1 MAVGLDEDVLG
12 DVGREFPITGE
23 AEAPAGDAGVV
34 PFEEFVG
41 QVPPLV
47 GRGARRS
54 ARMSSSV
61 LASAPIQ
68 SSIAAR
74 SLASWNRTARAPIG
88 NNFLH
93 AAREFL
99 IRLSSRSQGRLV
111 SSGPM
116 PSPFAA
122 VVLAGLLAQAPA
134 AVDPALAGAEAR
146 AARGDLSGAAGDY
159 RRLLADGR
167 GPRALVLYR
176 LADLE
181 RRTGD
186 HAAAAAHAVEAA
198 DLLQRD
204 GDLANASEALNVAG
218 MAETNLGRFDA
229 ALVRFEGAMALSR
242 GRRLGAARRQVSNLG
257 TVYFPLGRYDEAA
270 AAFAHARALA
280 EEHARRTGPQPA
292 RHRDGQRRGAAAAPG
307 PLRRRLTRY
316 RAMVGDGS
324 PSRRAAG
331 AGAGEPGALFRR
343 LGDPHKALDVAAARA
358 GFTAAGDAAGEAA
371 VLTNRGIALA
381 LDLGRPAEAARSFG
395 EALAVAQAAGVR
407 REALLAQLYRGDA
420 LLRAGRPAAARPDF
434 EAARALAATLETRE
448 EEWKAL
454 FGLGRVAAAGGDAAG
469 ARASFDRAI
478 AVIDTLRERLAV
490 PATRAEFF
498 QDKREVYDARIAAGL
513 GVDTPAI
520 TFALIE
526 QSRARAWR
534 DRMALAAVSLDA
546 VQATLPAGTVLLA
559 YWTGATQAA
568 VVRVTR
574 DAARVVPLTVDRAL
588 VTAFDRSLR
597 RPDSAWTAS
606 ADALGR
612 ALLPAGLLDE
622 AAHLVVVPDGAL
634 GAVPFDALRVEGAP
648 LVERIATSVLPTA
661 ALRQLAP
668 PPADRGW
675 RAPWARQLAA
685 FGDPLPGP
693 DAWQSAGSS
702 PRLAASAVEVHAVAA
717 ALGGT
722 HQLFL
727 GAANQKRALA
737 DALATPPPV
746 LHLATHAVADLAA
759 GEESRLLFSPATAD
773 GPVASLFLREVYALP
788 LTGVDLVVL
797 SACETER
804 GPDVRGEGVQG
815 FSRGLLAAGAC
826 AVTTLWR
833 VPDGPTAA
841 LMQHFYQGV
850 QAGRPLDD
858 ALAAAKRAP
867 GQAAFA
873 HPLLGGLR
881 ADRAGRRAAAHLRWR
896 DVAGAASR
904 RWRLAAL
911 AAAGAPARRQDDIA
925 PAGLFARGRPR
936 RCRFDQSRSR
946 HVSRMA
952 QS

>member
-1 MAVGLDEDVLG
+1 
-12 DVGREFPITGE
+12 
-23 AEAPAGDAGVV
+23 
-34 PFEEFVG
+34 
-41 QVPPLV
+41 
-47 GRGARRS
+47 
-54 ARMSSSV
+54 
-61 LASAPIQ
+61 
-68 SSIAAR
+68 
-74 SLASWNRTARAPIG
+74 
-88 NNFLH
+88 
-93 AAREFL
+93 
-99 IRLSSRSQGRLV
+99 
-111 SSGPM
+111 M

-242 GRRLGAARRQVSNLG
+242 AAGDWARHAEQVSNLG

-270 AAFAHARALA
+270 AAFGRARALA
-280 EEHARRTGPQPA
+280 EEHAQEDWAPNRRA
-292 RHRDGQRRGAAAAPG
+292 IAMANDAALLQRLGRYADA
-307 PLRRRLTRY
+307 LTRY

-324 PSRRAAG
+324 PLAPGPQAQVL
-331 AGAGEPGALFRR
+331 ANQGALFRR
-343 LGDPHKALDVAAARA
+343 LGDPHKALDAYAAARA

-407 REALLAQLYRGDA
+407 REALLAQLYRGEA
-420 LLRAGRPAAARPDF
+420 LLRDGRPAEARPDF

-469 ARASFDRAI
+469 ARAAFDRAI
-478 AVIDTLRERLAV
+478 AVIDALRERLAV

-815 FSRGLLAAGAC
+815 FSRGLLAAGARR

-858 ALAAAKRAP
+858 ALAAAKRALRAE
-867 GQAAFA
+867 AAFA
-873 HPLLGGLR
+873 HPHYWAAFVLTGP
-881 ADRAGRRAAAHLRWR
+881 ADARPRTLRWR
-896 DVAGAASR
+896 DVAGAACLAAGA
-904 RWRLAAL
+904 LAAL
-911 AAAGAPARRQDDIA
+911 AAWRARRRA
-925 PAGLFARGRPR
+925 A
-936 RCRFDQSRSR
+936 
-946 HVSRMA
+946 
-952 QS
+952 